1 MPWRK
6 IRSRKSVQ
14 KFCEIAV
21 IWSGVKIFASSA
33 EGLKP
38 TYRGTKDS
46 KVGPVFGTALTRV
59 EQGKQ
64 PAAEAWTQALK
75 EATDAAK

>member
-1 MPWRK
+1 
-6 IRSRKSVQ
+6 VQ
-14 KFCEIAV
+14 ATVNEYFNSAPV
-21 IWSGVKIFASSA
+21 GKIFATSA
-33 EGLKP
+33 ESLKP

-46 KVGPVFGTALTRV
+46 KVGPVFATALTRV

-64 PAAEAWTQALK
+64 SAADAWTQALK